1 MNDNFFRNLFDN
13 LASKT
18 VITLVGLIGAGV
30 TIYAFLQEKNVDLR
44 YEIIANTN
52 VLDFNAEI
60 SKLEVTYDSTN
71 LKQTK
76 ENLRIFTIKVINNGN
91 QNILKEYYDEN
102 DPLGLKLS
110 TGKIIEQPE
119 IIQVSNDYLN
129 RNVKIENYNY
139 KSINFSQVIL
149 ESGEYF
155 IVKLL
160 VLHKIDSVPE
170 IISYGKIAGQ
180 TKIEVINAID
190 AKKELSFWQS
200 VYYGN
205 IWVQLLRLISYF
217 IVVVLIIVLIVIISE
232 QIDDVRDKKRKK
244 KNIIEFKALKSYQ
257 YTRMD
262 DALFD
267 RYEKNG
273 ARSFKQ
279 MQSLLENED
288 KLNEIYNK
296 LLEQLKSKEYRKY
309 RRIDSNTRIL
319 LDRDDWSLINEMTND
334 GIVFKEKDKLTIN
347 QVMKETLDKFIG
359 FLNEKG
365 EFKKHTYYDTST
377 IVRES
382 DYEEII
388 ENE

>member
-13 LASKT
+13 IASKT
-18 VITLVGLIGAGV
+18 VITLIGLIAAGV

-119 IIQVSNDYLN
+119 IIQVSNDYLQ
-129 RNVKIENYNY
+129 RNVKIENYKYDN
-139 KSINFSQVIL
+139 INFSQVIL

-155 IVKLL
+155 IIKLL
-160 VLHKIDSVPE
+160 VLHKIDSIPQ

-180 TKIEVINAID
+180 TKIEVVNAID
-190 AKKELSFWQS
+190 AKKELTFWQS
-200 VYYGN
+200 VYFGN

-217 IVVVLIIVLIVIISE
+217 VIVVLAIILVVIISDK
-232 QIDDVRDKKRKK
+232 IDDVKEKKRKK
-244 KNIIEFKALKSYQ
+244 KTITEFKSLKTYQ

-262 DALFD
+262 DAIFD

-273 ARSFKQ
+273 ARPFKQ
-279 MQSLLENED
+279 MRSLLEDEK
-288 KLNEIYNK
+288 KLNEIYK
-296 LLEQLKSKEYRKY
+296 ELSEQLKSKEYRRY
-309 RRIDSNTRIL
+309 RRVDSNTRIL
-319 LDRDDWSLINEMTND
+319 LDRDDWTLIKEMTND
-334 GIVFKEKDKLTIN
+334 GIIFKEKDKLTIN
-347 QVMKETLDKFIG
+347 QAMKDTLDNFIG
-359 FLNEKG
+359 FLEEKG
-365 EFKKHTYYDTST
+365 EFKKHTFYNERT
-377 IVRES
+377 IIRES
-382 DYEEII
+382 DYEDIT
-388 ENE
+388 EN